1 MIEKDKLKEYAKKL
15 MFDMNEEEYETL
27 QKEFDVILRQMD
39 IIDKIPNLHEVEP
52 MTFPFLLK
60 DRSLRDDEL
69 IAVCI
74 FIGIDPRLLN
84 SPESLNSMDFADE
97 PKEGR

>member
-15 MFDMNEEEYETL
+15 MLDMNEEEYETL

-60 DRSLRDDEL
+60 DRSLRDDEVGDYL
-69 IAVCI
+69 TVGEVLANTKHQVN
-74 FIGIDPRLLN
+74 DQVKV
-84 SPESLNSMDFADE
+84 
-97 PKEGR
+97 PKVVEE

>member
-1 MIEKDKLKEYAKKL
+1 MLVIKEYAKKL

-60 DRSLRDDEL
+60 DRSLRDDEVGDYL
-69 IAVCI
+69 TVGEVLANTKHQVN
-74 FIGIDPRLLN
+74 DQVKV
-84 SPESLNSMDFADE
+84 
-97 PKEGR
+97 PKVVEE